1 MTRPSQKLR
10 ERRHLAAFREACPE
24 FPVGRILQQEAPDF
38 LIGGGRVGLEET
50 GIYRPYGDG
59 IHSIKEQ
66 KLLTTR
72 VVACAERRAFH
83 DRLPPLFVSVYFG
96 EVEKQRAPLL
106 AARLA
111 AIVACNVPESGGN
124 VALHRNRISEA
135 WWPREL
141 RRVTITRGP
150 GSVGQN
156 WEASGGAECSA
167 PLTPDL
173 LQRRIQCKNSK
184 LHGYR
189 GTLDES
195 WLLLV
200 VDDASR
206 AGHFKVP
213 SVTLAHTYHS
223 GFDRVWLLRTFDRRV
238 DEIQVCTGVRRTA

>member
-10 ERRHLAAFREACPE
+10 ERRHLAAFREACAE
-24 FPVGRILQQEAPDF
+24 FPDGSIRQQEAPDF

-59 IHSIKEQ
+59 ISSIKEQ
-66 KLLTTR
+66 KTLTAR
-72 VVACAERRAFH
+72 IVSCAERRAFH
-83 DRLPPLFVSVYFG
+83 VRLPPLFVSVYFG
-96 EVEKQRAPLL
+96 EVKKQRAPLL
-106 AARLA
+106 AERLA

-124 VALHRNRISEA
+124 VSLHRNQISEA

-141 RRVTITRGP
+141 RRVVITRGP

-167 PLTPDL
+167 CLTPDL
-173 LQRRIQCKNSK
+173 MQQRILTKNAK
-184 LHGYR
+184 LPGYR
-189 GTLDES
+189 GSLDES

-213 SVTLAHTYHS
+213 SETLGQTYHS
-223 GFDRVWLLRTFDRRV
+223 GFDRIWLLRTFGRRV
-238 DEIQVCTGVRRTA
+238 DEIRVGRDARRTA

>member
-24 FPVGRILQQEAPDF
+24 FPDGSIRAQEAPDF

-59 IHSIKEQ
+59 IPALKEQ
-66 KLLTTR
+66 KLLTAR
-72 VVACAERRAFH
+72 IVASAERRSFH

-96 EVEKQRAPLL
+96 RVQKRRAALL
-106 AARLA
+106 SERLA
-111 AIVACNVPESGGN
+111 AIVACNVPESGGH
-124 VALHRNRISEA
+124 VALHRNQVSES

-141 RRVTITRGP
+141 RRVVITRGP

-156 WEASGGAECSA
+156 WEASGGAESSA
-167 PLTPDL
+167 CLTPEL
-173 LQRRIQCKNSK
+173 LQERIRSKNTK
-184 LHGYR
+184 LPGYR
-189 GTLDES
+189 GSLDET

-206 AGHFKVP
+206 GGHFKVP
-213 SVTLAHTYHS
+213 TETLTRTYHS
-223 GFDRVWLLRTFDRRV
+223 GFDRVWLLRTFERRV
-238 DEIQVCTGVRRTA
+238 DELAVHWPARRTG